1 MVVEKGNGVG
11 RFFEVETGL
20 GRRVL
25 IRLDQ
30 IVAVEVDSDGLVVT
44 LQNGKELVM
53 GGVKGEVVEALF
65 RKLGK
70 GKRRIDEEKSMR

>member
-11 RFFEVETGL
+11 RFFEVETGS

-53 GGVKGEVVEALF
+53 EGVKGEIVEVLF

-70 GKRRIDEEKSMR
+70 GKRKINEVVF

>member
-44 LQNGKELVM
+44 LQNGKQLVM
-53 GGVKGEVVEALF
+53 AGVSGETVGALF

-70 GKRRIDEEKSMR
+70 GKRKIDEEKSVR